1 MPLWLPQTSLS
12 PLRFQN
18 GKITPLVQS
27 LGSLSVS
34 HTSLNMWVSHST
46 MLSPP
51 DFNISAVI
59 AQMPGA
65 FLLLSFF
72 RAALTSSGVTGSIL
86 QAVLRA
92 TALAANEMAGSAGRY
107 RVAEG
112 GEVLFPAFEAVC
124 FSYYKVAIRIFHQGC
139 RDAWA
144 ITGLAQQ
151 AKDTAHIVVI
161 GRGL

>member
-1 MPLWLPQTSLS
+1 
-12 PLRFQN
+12 
-18 GKITPLVQS
+18 
-27 LGSLSVS
+27 
-34 HTSLNMWVSHST
+34 

-112 GEVLFPAFEAVC
+112 G
-124 FSYYKVAIRIFHQGC
+124 
-139 RDAWA
+139 
-144 ITGLAQQ
+144 
-151 AKDTAHIVVI
+151 
-161 GRGL
+161 

>member
-92 TALAANEMAGSAGRY
+92 TALAANEMAGSAGE
-107 RVAEG
+107 VPCAEG
-112 GEVLFPAFEAVC
+112 G
-124 FSYYKVAIRIFHQGC
+124 
-139 RDAWA
+139 
-144 ITGLAQQ
+144 
-151 AKDTAHIVVI
+151 
-161 GRGL
+161 